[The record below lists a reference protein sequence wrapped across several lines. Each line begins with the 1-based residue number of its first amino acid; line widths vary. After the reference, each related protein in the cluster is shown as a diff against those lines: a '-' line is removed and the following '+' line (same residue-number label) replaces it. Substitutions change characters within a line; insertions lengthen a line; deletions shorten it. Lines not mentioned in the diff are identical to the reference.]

1 MAALPLEART
11 LARFNSLSMELS
23 MLRPALLSLALLTA
37 LAGCSKNEQPKKEP
51 FTAASTA
58 LTDTVLLPAYTRW
71 TDSDRQLADSAR
83 AFCSGEQELNQ
94 ARQTFLAAHG
104 AWSALQPL
112 AIGPL
117 GEGNLLKQVQT
128 EQKDTLARQIETLL
142 DSKPLLKQADLEGAN
157 PELQGLSAYE
167 YLLFDPSRNLADLE
181 QKRRYCPL
189 LLAIGTHQQA
199 LSAKVLAAW
208 MGEQGLAKNLKNFP
222 NPRYVEGRAA
232 VAELLRA
239 EVSAL
244 EGFKRQLGSVLG
256 RDAAPTPQPV
266 EAASGSL
273 LTGLDAGLASAEALW
288 RGQNNDGLRSLLGK
302 DQADLITRLDGAFA
316 ETRQRLAALGRPLGE
331 LLVDPAGQTS
341 LNQLYDSLDSLARLH
356 GNDLA
361 QALGAQSGNA
371 RAGN

>member
-1 MAALPLEART
+1 
-11 LARFNSLSMELS
+11 

-37 LAGCSKNEQPKKEP
+37 LAGCSKTEPPKKEP
-51 FTAASTA
+51 FAAVSAA
-58 LTDTVLLPAYTRW
+58 LTDAVLLPAYTRW

-83 AFCSGEQELNQ
+83 AFCSGEQALSQ
-94 ARQTFLAAHG
+94 ARQAFLAAHG
-104 AWSALQPL
+104 AWAALQPL

-117 GEGNLLKQVQT
+117 GEGKLSRQVHSGQP
-128 EQKDTLARQIETLL
+128 DALARQIDTLL
-142 DSKPLLKQADLEGAN
+142 DSKPLPKQADLEGAA
-157 PELQGLSAYE
+157 PEVQGLSAYE

-181 QKRRYCPL
+181 QMRRYCPL
-189 LLAIGTHQQA
+189 LLAIGSHQQA

-208 MGEQGLAKNLKNFP
+208 MGEQGLARNLKNFP
-222 NPRYVEGRAA
+222 NARYAEGRAA

-244 EGFKRQLGSVLG
+244 DGFKGQLGGLLG
-256 RDAAPTPQPV
+256 RDAAPTPQPL
-266 EAASGSL
+266 AAVSGSL
-273 LTGLDAGLASAEALW
+273 LSGLDAGLASAETLW

-302 DQADLITRLDGAFA
+302 DQADLVTRLDGAFA

-331 LLVDPAGQTS
+331 LLADPAGQAS

-361 QALGAQSGNA
+361 QALGVPSGSTRTVN
-371 RAGN
+371 